1 VTFDV
6 SQRGPVKPVEM
17 KELYDWTIA
26 SNDSIKYYSGTA
38 VYQNHFELPELP
50 AQSVFLNLGEASALA
65 TVRVNGLEVGGI
77 WIAPWTVDIS
87 DAVKAGKNSVEI
99 SVVNTWAN
107 RLIGDSR
114 LPQKERQTW
123 CLINPFTPDSD
134 LFPAGLLGPVTV
146 QTVK

>member
-1 VTFDV
+1 
-6 SQRGPVKPVEM
+6 
-17 KELYDWTIA
+17 
-26 SNDSIKYYSGTA
+26 
-38 VYQNHFELPELP
+38 
-50 AQSVFLNLGEASALA
+50 LA
-65 TVRVNGLEVGGI
+65 TVRVNGVEVGGI

-134 LFPAGLLGPVTV
+134 LFPAGLLGPVMV